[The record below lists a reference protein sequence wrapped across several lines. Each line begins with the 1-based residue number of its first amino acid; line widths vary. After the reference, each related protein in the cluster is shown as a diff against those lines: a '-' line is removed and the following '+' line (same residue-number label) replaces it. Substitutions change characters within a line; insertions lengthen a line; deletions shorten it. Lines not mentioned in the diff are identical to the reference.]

1 MTQRVTVAE
10 AARALGVSETTV
22 RRRIQRGELRAM
34 QSVGMQSVGEGRG
47 RWWVL
52 LEDSGAASQVE
63 PDPLHPEATPEPAV
77 IEPTPIWSLDTT
89 RPALPRGT
97 GWCLRHVRTYAWL
110 KSWGVAVEFAPRF
123 TDAFWFESR
132 ASAERAAR
140 ELALPVDVVEVAR
153 VAA

>member
-1 MTQRVTVAE
+1 MTQRMTVAE
-10 AARALGVSETTV
+10 AARVLGVSESTV

-34 QSVGMQSVGEGRG
+34 QSMGEGRG

-52 LEDSGAASQVE
+52 LEEDAPADSAPESPASEVSV
-63 PDPLHPEATPEPAV
+63 DSAL
-77 IEPTPIWSLDTT
+77 EPTPIWSLDTA

-97 GWCLRHVRTYAWL
+97 GWCLRHQRTYAWL
-110 KSWGVAVEFAPRF
+110 KSWGAEVEFTPRF

-132 ASAERAAR
+132 LSAERAAR
-140 ELALPVDVVEVAR
+140 ELDLAVDVVEVAR

>member
-1 MTQRVTVAE
+1 MTRRMTVAE
-10 AARALGVSETTV
+10 AARALGISQSTV

-34 QSVGMQSVGEGRG
+34 QSMGDGRG

-52 LEDSGAASQVE
+52 VDEKTPRVE
-63 PDPLHPEATPEPAV
+63 SEPEGSPETPAPEASAERSAPEP
-77 IEPTPIWSLDTT
+77 TSMWSLDTA

-97 GWCLRHVRTYAWL
+97 GWCLRHRRSYAWL
-110 KSWGVAVEFAPRF
+110 KSWGAGLEFTPRF
-123 TDAFWFESR
+123 TDAFWFDSR
-132 ASAERAAR
+132 TSAERAAR

>member
-1 MTQRVTVAE
+1 MTQRMTVAE
-10 AARALGVSETTV
+10 AARVLGVSESTV

-34 QSVGMQSVGEGRG
+34 QSMGEGRG

-52 LEDSGAASQVE
+52 LEEDTPAASAPE
-63 PDPLHPEATPEPAV
+63 TPAPEASVNSAL
-77 IEPTPIWSLDTT
+77 EPTPIWSLDTA

-97 GWCLRHVRTYAWL
+97 GWCLRHQRTYAWL
-110 KSWGVAVEFAPRF
+110 KSWGAEVEFTPRF

-132 ASAERAAR
+132 LSAERAAR
-140 ELALPVDVVEVAR
+140 ELDLAVDVVEVAR